1 MAADIMEIKESIQ
14 QIVSLFEQ
22 LKEQDPRCGSILC
35 STCGGNGTAV
45 REQLAVNDL
54 KNIDDVLS
62 RISSSELNMFGVW
75 AEILEKI
82 NPYGIASVHA
92 REAKAVDLSDIRT
105 VDNFLFRRR
114 YDYESSLYEKD
125 YLNIL
130 KQAIPMAI
138 ETSDA
143 SLIETLVIV
152 LGEQASEYQELV
164 SIAISLSEDD
174 KEMQRVLYNC
184 LRESVPAVRGY
195 VVNGCSPFGP
205 INPWY

>member
-1 MAADIMEIKESIQ
+1 MEIKESIQ

-22 LKEQDPRCGSILC
+22 LKEQESRCGSILC
-35 STCGGNGTAV
+35 STCGGYGTAV
-45 REQLAVNDL
+45 REKLTVNDL

-62 RISSSELNMFGVW
+62 QISPSDLNMFGVW
-75 AEILEKI
+75 VEILKKI
-82 NPYGIASVHA
+82 NPYGIAAVYA
-92 REAKAVDLSDIRT
+92 REAKDVDLSDIRKI
-105 VDNFLFRRR
+105 DNFLFGRR
-114 YDYESSLYEKD
+114 YDYESSPFEKD
-125 YLNIL
+125 YLEAL
-130 KQAIPMAI
+130 KKAIPLAI

-152 LGEQASEYQELV
+152 LGEQASEYPELV

-174 KEMQRVLYNC
+174 EEMQRVLYNC

-195 VVNGCSPFGP
+195 VGNGCSPFGP